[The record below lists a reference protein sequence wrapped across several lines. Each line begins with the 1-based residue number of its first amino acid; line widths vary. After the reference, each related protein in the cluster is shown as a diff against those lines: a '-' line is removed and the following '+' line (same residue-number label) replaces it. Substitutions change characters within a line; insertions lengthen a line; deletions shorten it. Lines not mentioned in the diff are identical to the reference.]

1 MRVYEI
7 LVLAL
12 AGASFSGY
20 LSAVKLFSA
29 GCALT
34 APCPFFL
41 GYPACYFG
49 FGMFALLVVLAFLWA
64 IGMPMRSWVIGVST
78 VGTLFAAY
86 FTVLEWSAL
95 MSLFSN
101 FSLLAI
107 PSCIVG
113 LVVYLAVLVLAMW
126 ERPHTINS

>member
-12 AGASFSGY
+12 AGALFSGY

-49 FGMFALLVVLAFLWA
+49 FGMFAVLVVLAFLWA
-64 IGMPMRSWVIGVST
+64 IGKPVRSWVLGVST

-86 FTVLEWSAL
+86 FTALEWPAL
-95 MSLFSN
+95 VSLFSS
-101 FSLLAI
+101 FSLLAV
-107 PSCIVG
+107 PSCVVG
-113 LVVYLAVLVLAMW
+113 FVVYLAIV
-126 ERPHTINS
+126 TIALRENNA